1 MNLNTGKAV
10 KILVIEDDLQLQMM
24 LRLTLEKSGYTVLTA
39 NNGAEGFQRMQETPA
54 DLVITDI
61 FMPQEDGIVAITKIK
76 KDWPTVKI
84 LAMSGGAPGGSFD
97 FLPVAQS
104 LGANAILHK
113 PFSREALLKELE
125 TLINS

>member
-1 MNLNTGKAV
+1 M

-84 LAMSGGAPGGSFD
+84 LAMSGGAPGGSFG